1 LIVNMKKTETEKA
14 EKWIPR
20 TSVGRMVLE
29 GSITSIEDI
38 FTQGLKIK
46 EPEIVD
52 LLVSNLQEEVLDV
65 NLVQKQTDAGE
76 KSRFKSIV
84 VVGNY
89 EGIVGLGSGKDAQ
102 VRSAIQKGI
111 VDAKLNIIPVRRG
124 CGSWECSCSEP
135 HSFPM
140 KVRGKCGSVV
150 IEIEPG
156 PRGLGVVASDVGKTI
171 MKFAGISDCWTRSY
185 GSTRTIP
192 SYAFATYN
200 ALKNTY
206 RIVTP
211 TDWSR

>member
-1 LIVNMKKTETEKA
+1 MKKTETEKA
-14 EKWIPR
+14 ENWIPR
-20 TSVGRMVLE
+20 TRVGRMVLE
-29 GSITSIEDI
+29 GRVASIEDI

-76 KSRFKSIV
+76 RSRFKSIV

-89 EGIVGLGSGKDAQ
+89 EGIVGLGAGKDKQ

-124 CGSWECSCSEP
+124 CGRWECSCGEP

-150 IEIEPG
+150 IKIEPG
-156 PRGLGVVASDVGKTI
+156 PRGLGIVASDVAKTI

>member
-1 LIVNMKKTETEKA
+1 MKKTETEKA

-52 LLVSNLQEEVLDV
+52 LLVSNLKEEVLDV

-76 KSRFKSIV
+76 RSRFKSIV

-89 EGIVGLGSGKDAQ
+89 EGVVGLGSGKDKQ

-124 CGSWECSCSEP
+124 CGSWECSCGEP

-156 PRGLGVVASDVGKTI
+156 PRGLGIVASDVGKTI